1 MVNSTA
7 VTSGL
12 APAKLVRYYSI
23 FLNATA
29 AIAKNFGA
37 KIIKNAGDCLIYYF
51 PATSDSASQVAFS
64 DVLECCTA
72 MIDANRVINARL
84 NIEGLP
90 PLGYRISADY
100 GKVEVARS
108 ATSNSD
114 DLFGSTMNL
123 CAKINSKA
131 ERNGMVVGADL
142 HRVIQSIPAVVE
154 LYQFEQ
160 VGSYLVGVE
169 QQKYAP
175 SKSPRMRRA
184 SSSRS
189 SSPKARRS
197 LSARPSRSTSRRA
210 ASAPAAAMGE
220 RPRPQPRPTGSRSPA
235 PAVLC
240 RPHPAHPTSVDGG
253 NRLQLLSRQQKAA
266 SPPPRPRPEKT
277 ARRSQRLR
285 ERAASG

>member
-1 MVNSTA
+1 VSSTDDEEATFGDYPLVGSAQESQAGPFSDFPADEVSFSGRSESYCVCFIDMVNSTA

-12 APAKLVRYYSI
+12 APAKLVRYYYI
-23 FLNATA
+23 FLNPTA

-37 KIIKNAGDCLIYYF
+37 NIIKNAGDCLIYYF

-84 NIEGLP
+84 NIESLP

-169 QQKYAP
+169 QQKYAVF
-175 SKSPRMRRA
+175 SV
-184 SSSRS
+184 
-189 SSPKARRS
+189 ARRQKRNTVNPFKAMP
-197 LSARPSRSTSRRA
+197 ARF
-210 ASAPAAAMGE
+210 
-220 RPRPQPRPTGSRSPA
+220 
-235 PAVLC
+235 
-240 RPHPAHPTSVDGG
+240 
-253 NRLQLLSRQQKAA
+253 
-266 SPPPRPRPEKT
+266 
-277 ARRSQRLR
+277 
-285 ERAASG
+285 